1 MPAGN
6 KTLTLAQIAQ
16 HIGADIVGP
25 FAGALEGA
33 GEITISGLG
42 SLGTASQGELTHLSG
57 ASYRLL
63 LPSTQASAVILS
75 AADAV
80 NSPSPCLV
88 VAQPYLAFARASQL
102 FDSSARFAAGIHPSA
117 VVDPSANIAADAH
130 VGANVVIERD
140 VTIEAGAVVQANCTI
155 GNNSIIGGETKI
167 FPNVVVYPRVSLGQR
182 CIVHSGAVL
191 GADGFGFTPD
201 ERGRFEA
208 IAQIGGLR
216 IGSDVSIGA
225 GTTIDCG
232 AIDATVIGDGVKI
245 DNLVQIGH
253 NCKIG
258 DHTLICG
265 AVGLAGSTEIG
276 RHCVLAGGSGV
287 AGKNPIK
294 ICDGVVL
301 SVRTAVSQSI
311 DKPGVYSGS
320 IIAAEHGTW
329 MRNAVKFNSLGQLF
343 KRVKKLEDGSK
354 DE

>member
-25 FAGALEGA
+25 FAGALEAG

-42 SLGTASQGELTHLSG
+42 SLGTASPGELTHLSG
-57 ASYRLL
+57 ASYRPL
-63 LPSTQASAVILS
+63 LPSTQAAAVILS

-88 VAQPYLAFARASQL
+88 VAQPYLAFALASQL
-102 FDSSARFAAGIHPSA
+102 FDSSERFVAGMHPSA
-117 VVDPSANIAADAH
+117 VVDPSADIAADAH
-130 VGANVVIERD
+130 IGAHVVIESD

-155 GNNSIIGGETKI
+155 GNNTVIGAGTKI
-167 FPNVVVYPRVSLGQR
+167 FPNVVIYPNVILGQR
-182 CIVHSGAVL
+182 CTVHSGAVL

-201 ERGRFEA
+201 EKGRFEA

-294 ICDGVVL
+294 ICDWVVL
-301 SVRTAVSQSI
+301 SVRTVISQSI
-311 DKPGVYSGS
+311 DTPGVYSGS

-329 MRNAVKFNSLGQLF
+329 LRNAVKFNALGQLF
-343 KRVKKLEDGSK
+343 KRVKKLEDGIK

>member
-1 MPAGN
+1 VPAGS

-25 FAGALEGA
+25 FAGALDVGD
-33 GEITISGLG
+33 EITVNGLG
-42 SLGTASQGELTHLSG
+42 SLGSAQPGELTHLSG
-57 ASYRLL
+57 ASYRPL
-63 LPSTQASAVILS
+63 LPSTQAGAVILS
-75 AADAV
+75 AEDAV
-80 NSPSPCLV
+80 NSPSPCLI

-102 FDSSARFAAGIHPSA
+102 FDNSDGFDAGIHPSA
-117 VVDPSANIAADAH
+117 VIAPSAEISAAAH
-130 VGANVVIERD
+130 IGAHVVIEAN
-140 VTIEAGAVVQANCTI
+140 VTIESGAVVQANCTV
-155 GNNSIIGGETKI
+155 GNNSVVGAQTNV
-167 FPNVVVYPRVSLGQR
+167 FPNVVIYPHVTLGQR
-182 CIVHSGAVL
+182 CTVHSGAVL

-201 ERGRFEA
+201 EKGRFEA

-232 AIDATVIGDGVKI
+232 AIDATIIGDGVKI

-276 RHCVLAGGSGV
+276 RHCVFAGGSGV
-287 AGKNPIK
+287 AGKNPIT
-294 ICDGVVL
+294 ICDQVVV
-301 SVRTAVSQSI
+301 SVKTTVSQSI
-311 DKPGVYSGS
+311 AKPGIYSGS
-320 IIAAEHGTW
+320 ILASEHSSW
-329 MRNAVKFNSLGQLF
+329 LRNAVKFNALGQLF
-343 KRVKKLEDGSK
+343 KRVKRLEDGIK

>member
-6 KTLTLAQIAQ
+6 KSLTLAQIAQ

-25 FAGALEGA
+25 FAGALKSG
-33 GEITISGLG
+33 GEITVSGLG
-42 SLGTASQGELTHLSG
+42 SLGTAGPGELTHLSG
-57 ASYRLL
+57 ASYRPL
-63 LPSTQASAVILS
+63 LPSTQAAAVILS
-75 AADAV
+75 AEDAV
-80 NSPSPCLV
+80 HSPSPCLI

-102 FDSSARFAAGIHPSA
+102 FDNTEHVDAGIHSSA
-117 VVDPSANIAADAH
+117 VVDPTADIAANASVGAH
-130 VGANVVIERD
+130 VVIGANVS
-140 VTIEAGAVVQANCTI
+140 IEAGTVVQANCVIGHNSTI
-155 GNNSIIGGETKI
+155 GAETKI
-167 FPNVVVYPRVSLGQR
+167 FPNVVIYPHVSLGQR
-182 CIVHSGAVL
+182 CTVHSGAVL

-201 ERGRFEA
+201 EKGRFEA

-232 AIDATVIGDGVKI
+232 AIDATIIGDGVKI

-276 RHCVLAGGSGV
+276 RHCVLAGGCGV

-294 ICDGVVL
+294 ICDQVVI
-301 SVRTAVSQSI
+301 SVKTTVSQSI
-311 DKPGVYSGS
+311 DKPGIYSGS
-320 IIAAEHGTW
+320 ILASEHGSW
-329 MRNAVKFNSLGQLF
+329 LRNAVKFNALGQLF
-343 KRVKKLEDGSK
+343 KRVKKLEDGIK

>member
-1 MPAGN
+1 M
-6 KTLTLAQIAQ
+6 LTLAQVAQ

-25 FAGALEGA
+25 FASALETGDQ
-33 GEITISGLG
+33 ITISGLG
-42 SLGTASQGELTHLSG
+42 SLGTARPSELTHLSG
-57 ASYRLL
+57 ASYRPL
-63 LPSTQASAVILS
+63 LPSTQAAAVILS
-75 AADAV
+75 AEDAV

-102 FDSSARFAAGIHPSA
+102 FDNNDRFASGVHSSA
-117 VVDPSANIAADAH
+117 VVDPTADIAASAH
-130 VGANVVIERD
+130 IGAHAVIEANVV
-140 VTIEAGAVVQANCTI
+140 VEAGAVVQANCTI
-155 GNNSIIGGETKI
+155 GSNARIGAETII
-167 FPNVVVYPRVSLGQR
+167 FPNVVIYPHVILGER
-182 CIVHSGAVL
+182 CTVHSGAVL

-201 ERGRFEA
+201 EKGRFET

-232 AIDATVIGDGVKI
+232 AIDATIIGDGVKI

-276 RHCVLAGGSGV
+276 RHCVLAGGCGV

-294 ICDGVVL
+294 ICDQVVI
-301 SVRTAVSQSI
+301 SVKTTVSQSI
-311 DKPGVYSGS
+311 DKPGIYSGS
-320 IIAAEHGTW
+320 ILASEHGSW
-329 MRNAVKFNSLGQLF
+329 LRNAVKFNALGQLF
-343 KRVKKLEDGSK
+343 KRVKKLEDGIK